1 MKKNVLIVL
10 LSTVLVLFTACKNP
24 SNNNSSNNSTIN
36 NSQESSI
43 SESSN
48 TNSSVGTSNK
58 ESSNT
63 SSKPTS
69 NNSSNQ
75 SSSKPSSPSYSWD
88 ESLDPYKG
96 TYYNSITNDLVGDDL
111 ITALS
116 KVIYTSNGV
125 SYDGLWNAYK
135 TTDIKPG
142 TNYIWDMYSN
152 ENYVVGGSKQGATY
166 TKEGDSYNREHSI
179 PQSWFDKKSP
189 MKSDLFHVYPTDG
202 YVNNRRSNYPFG
214 EVSSSSYTSKNGS
227 KLGECINSSIGTVF
241 EPIDEYKGDFAR
253 TYFYMLTRY
262 KSQIGSWGGGVFKGS
277 FPYLNTYFL
286 DTYIKW
292 AIEDPVSE
300 KEIARNEAVYKIQ
313 KNRNPFIDHP
323 SYLFRAFDD
332 NYIANGQIT
341 NQQKANKVIEL
352 INAIGEVSLSSETTI
367 TNVRNQYNILS
378 TEAKK
383 LVTNY
388 QTLLDAENKLNDLK
402 DRQIALD
409 FDKKV
414 DTIGEVTLEKQA
426 LIESIRLEYNNMTQ
440 NQKSY
445 ITKLNILEDKEADF
459 NKIYGEYLI
468 NDCIKRITIIG
479 EVTLDKAQLVYDAR
493 SAYDNLNE
501 TLKNQIPSE
510 TLNILINAETKLEE
524 IKEELKGQIGETKT
538 IVFTSQNFANSLN
551 YSFSSSVEAYGHE
564 ATRGIQF
571 LRPSSLTISTSSFKE
586 GICKIS
592 ISVSSNNDSFTLA
605 IKVGEHDLSSE
616 NNQLDK
622 SDNKVFEFYTT
633 NNEVVSGNI
642 QIIVTNLS
650 TSPDRSFY
658 IKSIIIN

>member
-58 ESSNT
+58 ETSNT
-63 SSKPTS
+63 SSKPTL

-75 SSSKPSSPSYSWD
+75 SSSKPSNPSYSWD
-88 ESLDPYKG
+88 ESLDPYNG

-125 SYDGLWNAYK
+125 SYSGLWDAYK

-152 ENYVVGGSKQGATY
+152 ENYVVGGSKQGANY
-166 TKEGDSYNREHSI
+166 SKEGDSYNREHSI
-179 PQSWFDKKSP
+179 PQSWFSEKSP

-214 EVSSSSYTSKNGS
+214 EVSSSTYKSKNGS
-227 KLGECINSSIGTVF
+227 KLGKCINSSIGTVF

-341 NQQKANKVIEL
+341 NKQKADKVIEL
-352 INAIGEVSLSSETTI
+352 IDAIGEVSLSSETTI

-388 QTLLDAENKLNDLK
+388 QTLLDAEDKLNDLK

-426 LIESIRLEYNNMTQ
+426 LIESIRLEYNNLTQ

-445 ITKLNILEDKEADF
+445 ITKLNILEEKEADF

-501 TLKNQIPSE
+501 ILKNQIPSE
-510 TLNILINAETKLEE
+510 TLNILIEAETKLEG
-524 IKEELKGQIGETKT
+524 IKEELKGQVGDTKT
-538 IVFTSQNFANSLN
+538 IVFTSQNFANSLD
-551 YSFSSSVEAYGHE
+551 YSFSSSVEGDGYD

-571 LRPSSLTISTSSFKE
+571 LRSSSLTISTSSYKE

-592 ISVSSNNDSFTLA
+592 ISVSSNSDSFTLA

-622 SDNKVFEFYTT
+622 STNKVFEFYTT

-650 TSPDRSFY
+650 TSPNKSFY